1 MGQYDDRVERQRLLL
16 EAEDWSKT
24 IKSIHVHGCTSM
36 WYETED
42 SIKDIEDN
50 GQVTDRAFN
59 SGLIYRYRQDE
70 LIHTFGEALTGDALI
85 DSYSRHT

>member
-85 DSYSRHT
+85 DSYCRHT

>member
-50 GQVTDRAFN
+50 GQVTDRVFN
-59 SGLIYRYRQDE
+59 SGLIYRYRQDK

-85 DSYSRHT
+85 DSYCRHT

>member
-24 IKSIHVHGCTSM
+24 IKSIHVHRCTSM

-85 DSYSRHT
+85 DSYCRHT

>member
-50 GQVTDRAFN
+50 GLVTDRAFN

-85 DSYSRHT
+85 DSYCRHT

>member
-1 MGQYDDRVERQRLLL
+1 
-16 EAEDWSKT
+16 
-24 IKSIHVHGCTSM
+24 M

-85 DSYSRHT
+85 DSYCRHT